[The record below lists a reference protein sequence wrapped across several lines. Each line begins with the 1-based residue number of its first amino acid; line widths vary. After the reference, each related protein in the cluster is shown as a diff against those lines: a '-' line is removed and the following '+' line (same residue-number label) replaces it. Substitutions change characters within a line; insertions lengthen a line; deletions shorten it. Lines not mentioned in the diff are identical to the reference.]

1 MINASTIE
9 QLRAMKFSAMAAAF
23 EQQLKEPKS
32 YSQLGFE
39 ERFGL
44 MVDAEWNRRQDN
56 KLHRRVRD
64 ARLDI
69 PSASMEGIE
78 YIPDRGLDK
87 QQLLRLATCAYI
99 EEGHHVILKGASGSG
114 KTYLA
119 CALGYAACT
128 RFKKV
133 RYVRMP
139 ELLDELV
146 VARADNLLK
155 KVSRGYAQVDLLILD
170 EWLLRTLTVQQAFDL
185 LEIIEA
191 RTKHGATV
199 FCTQYDTDGWYE
211 RINADPNQDSPI
223 ADAIM
228 DRIVHNAYTISIGG
242 NISMRERH
250 GLHSME
256 DGGDG
261 RRINSYQSGL
271 GKTAAIFQNAAKR
284 HPCFVNSQI
293 ALNACRK
300 NNAHQAAVTDLVP

>member
-1 MINASTIE
+1 MLNASTIE

-114 KTYLA
+114 KTYIA

-133 RYVRMP
+133 RCAHAGAAGRACGCPRGQPAQEGVQGLCPGGFVDPGRM
-139 ELLDELV
+139 V
-146 VARADNLLK
+146 IAH
-155 KVSRGYAQVDLLILD
+155 S
-170 EWLLRTLTVQQAFDL
+170 
-185 LEIIEA
+185 
-191 RTKHGATV
+191 HGST
-199 FCTQYDTDGWYE
+199 
-211 RINADPNQDSPI
+211 
-223 ADAIM
+223 
-228 DRIVHNAYTISIGG
+228 
-242 NISMRERH
+242 
-250 GLHSME
+250 GL
-256 DGGDG
+256 
-261 RRINSYQSGL
+261 
-271 GKTAAIFQNAAKR
+271 
-284 HPCFVNSQI
+284 
-293 ALNACRK
+293 
-300 NNAHQAAVTDLVP
+300 

>member
-1 MINASTIE
+1 MLNASTIE

-99 EEGHHVILKGASGSG
+99 EESHHVILKGASGSG

-128 RFKKV
+128 KFKKV
-133 RYVRMP
+133 RYRRKCRGSSRSTVKSGMSSTIWPITSMP
-139 ELLDELV
+139 E
-146 VARADNLLK
+146 AH
-155 KVSRGYAQVDLLILD
+155 
-170 EWLLRTLTVQQAFDL
+170 WT
-185 LEIIEA
+185 
-191 RTKHGATV
+191 
-199 FCTQYDTDGWYE
+199 W
-211 RINADPNQDSPI
+211 
-223 ADAIM
+223 
-228 DRIVHNAYTISIGG
+228 
-242 NISMRERH
+242 
-250 GLHSME
+250 
-256 DGGDG
+256 
-261 RRINSYQSGL
+261 
-271 GKTAAIFQNAAKR
+271 TAETA
-284 HPCFVNSQI
+284 
-293 ALNACRK
+293 
-300 NNAHQAAVTDLVP
+300 

>member
-1 MINASTIE
+1 MLNAATIE

-32 YSQLGFE
+32 YSQLSFE

-56 KLHRRVRD
+56 KLRRRVRD

-87 QQLLRLATCAYI
+87 QQLLRLSTCAYI
-99 EEGHHVILKGASGSG
+99 EERHHVILKGASGSG

-128 RFKKV
+128 KFKKV

-155 KVSRGYAQVDLLILD
+155 KVSKAYAQVDLLILD
-170 EWLLRTLTVQQAFDL
+170 EWLLRALTVQQAFDL
-185 LEIIEA
+185 LEIIET
-191 RTKHGATV
+191 RTKHGATI

-211 RINADPNQDSPI
+211 HINADPNQDSPI

-228 DRIVHNAYTISIGG
+228 DRIVHNAYIISIGG
-242 NISMRERH
+242 SISMRERY

-261 RRINSYQSGL
+261 
-271 GKTAAIFQNAAKR
+271 K
-284 HPCFVNSQI
+284 
-293 ALNACRK
+293 
-300 NNAHQAAVTDLVP
+300 

>member
-1 MINASTIE
+1 MLNASTIE
-9 QLRAMKFSAMAAAF
+9 QLRAMKFSAMANAF
-23 EQQLKEPKS
+23 EQQLKDPQT

-56 KLHRRVRD
+56 KLLRRIRD

-69 PSASMEGIE
+69 PSASMEDIE

-87 QQLLRLATCAYI
+87 QQLLRLASCAYI
-99 EEGHHVILKGASGSG
+99 DEGHHVILKGASGSG

-128 RFKKV
+128 KFKKV

-146 VARADNLLK
+146 VARVDNQLR
-155 KVSRGYAQVDLLILD
+155 KVSKGYAMVDLLILD
-170 EWLLRTLTVQQAFDL
+170 EWLLRKLTVQQAFDL

-242 NISMRERH
+242 SISMRERH
-250 GLHSME
+250 GLHLLD
-256 DGGDG
+256 DGD
-261 RRINSYQSGL
+261 SGE
-271 GKTAAIFQNAAKR
+271 AK
-284 HPCFVNSQI
+284 Q
-293 ALNACRK
+293 
-300 NNAHQAAVTDLVP
+300 

>member
-1 MINASTIE
+1 
-9 QLRAMKFSAMAAAF
+9 
-23 EQQLKEPKS
+23 
-32 YSQLGFE
+32 
-39 ERFGL
+39 

-56 KLHRRVRD
+56 KLRSRVRD

-87 QQLLRLATCAYI
+87 QQLLRLASCAYI
-99 EEGHHVILKGASGSG
+99 DEGHHVILKGASGSG

-119 CALGYAACT
+119 CALGYAACMK
-128 RFKKV
+128 FKKV

-146 VARADNLLK
+146 VARADNMLK
-155 KVSRGYAQVDLLILD
+155 KVSKGYAQ
-170 EWLLRTLTVQQAFDL
+170 VQQAFDL

-228 DRIVHNAYTISIGG
+228 DRIVHNAYIISIGG
-242 NISMRERH
+242 SVSMRERH
-250 GLHSME
+250 GLHLLE
-256 DGGDG
+256 DAN
-261 RRINSYQSGL
+261 NSKATQ
-271 GKTAAIFQNAAKR
+271 
-284 HPCFVNSQI
+284 
-293 ALNACRK
+293 
-300 NNAHQAAVTDLVP
+300 